1 MSNTNPTE
9 HQLILTIPLM
19 PFELL
24 APKDLN
30 YYAFQSFHY
39 GRTWWYLYL
48 YLVMFIF
55 QKRVVCTILDIYVF
69 VIFRP
74 LYCLYI
80 SVFDLRLLISTY
92 IIIKLFLLK
101 CIVYNE
107 MSLLIYLF
115 SRFFWYAYKRW
126 HISSRQTCQ

>member
-1 MSNTNPTE
+1 
-9 HQLILTIPLM
+9 M

-69 VIFRP
+69 VIF
-74 LYCLYI
+74 
-80 SVFDLRLLISTY
+80 
-92 IIIKLFLLK
+92 
-101 CIVYNE
+101 
-107 MSLLIYLF
+107 
-115 SRFFWYAYKRW
+115 
-126 HISSRQTCQ
+126 